1 MDNSNNKSNLFNN
14 WVHKF
19 GLISGFTI
27 LLLMLAVPVIS
38 CTLYNMWPNLRSLIP
53 SFISVAMLMLPFCI
67 AECIAYPP
75 IIGSGAVYM
84 AYITGNTTALKMPCA
99 ISALKIAGVKQ
110 GTVESDAV
118 SLVAVGTSTLTVT
131 IVIIIGML
139 LSTQLAPILNSP
151 VLKPGFNNL
160 LPSIFG
166 ALAVGSI
173 MGKVK
178 YFITPFIVALFF
190 AKFTHISSAYY
201 MLIAIVASA
210 VIGSILHSKEAAS
223 NGTIAQ

>member
-1 MDNSNNKSNLFNN
+1 MDNSNSKSISFNN

-19 GLISGFTI
+19 GLTSGFVI
-27 LLLMLAVPVIS
+27 LILMLAVPVIS
-38 CTLYNMWPNLRSLIP
+38 CTVYNMWPNLRNLIP
-53 SFISVAMLMLPFCI
+53 SFISVAMLMLPFCV

-99 ISALKIAGVKQ
+99 VSALKIAGVKQ

-131 IVIIIGML
+131 IIIIMGML

-151 VLKPGFNNL
+151 VLKPGFSYV
-160 LPSIFG
+160 LPAIFG
-166 ALAVGSI
+166 ALTIGSI

-178 YFITPFIVALFF
+178 YFIAPFIIAICF

-201 MLIAIVASA
+201 MLIAIFVSIVA
-210 VIGSILHSKEAAS
+210 GSIILSKETMNNDISA
-223 NGTIAQ
+223 